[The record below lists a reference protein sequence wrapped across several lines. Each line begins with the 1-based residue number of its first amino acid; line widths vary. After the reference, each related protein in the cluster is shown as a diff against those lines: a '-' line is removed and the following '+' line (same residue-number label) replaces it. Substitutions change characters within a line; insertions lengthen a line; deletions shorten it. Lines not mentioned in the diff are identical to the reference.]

1 MDETAVKATQ
11 MALRQ
16 AADHLLDAHVDLGV
30 SREIIGLVDVLHH
43 PTNPL
48 PDFNYVTPRRN
59 TAWVSAQFIRQGM
72 THLQAYDRAPRV
84 EYMEGLFPPLFAR
97 TLDDLGL
104 TLEAKTPIMAY
115 RVESGVALPALP
127 VMPEG
132 TRVETAIT
140 RRGIDLWRFV
150 WHNAAFDVRSLGVE
164 PLVLSQELLAQSA
177 EKQTDVVVYRYNFP
191 VAIIRLS
198 VQPDNR
204 SLHVVAAA
212 LLREAYTPEMVT
224 LMIASVVHAAV
235 ERGCDL
241 VFAPGEG
248 EEDRRVLRDV
258 GFFEAGSMVCYAA
271 PHQDQ
276 NQNEKGEHDRMVQPV
291 LSLR

>member
-1 MDETAVKATQ
+1 MDETAVKETR

-16 AADHLLDAHVDLGV
+16 AADHLISSHVDLGV
-30 SREIIGLVDVLHH
+30 NREMLGLVDVLHH
-43 PTNPL
+43 PPNPL

-59 TAWVSAQFIRQGM
+59 TAWVSGQFIRQGM
-72 THLQAYDRAPRV
+72 THLQAYDRVPRV
-84 EYMEGLFPPLFAR
+84 EYIEGLFPPLFAR
-97 TLDDLGL
+97 TLDGLGL
-104 TLEAKTPIMAY
+104 ALEAKVPIMAY
-115 RVESGVALPALP
+115 RVQPGTALPAPP

-164 PLVLSQELLAQSA
+164 PLVLGQELLAQSEA
-177 EKQTDVVVYRYNFP
+177 KHTDVVIYRYNFP
-191 VAIIRLS
+191 VATIRLS

-212 LLREAYTPEMVT
+212 LLREAYTPEMVM
-224 LMIASVVHAAV
+224 LMVASILREAV
-235 ERGCDL
+235 DRGCDL

-271 PHQDQ
+271 PHQEQ
-276 NQNEKGEHDRMVQPV
+276 NQNEKGEHDRVVQPV